1 MASVAEQSSKWLTV
15 QVVHADDAD
24 RCVYRMI
31 RHFTQKYVTVGILF
45 TPIDADM
52 TLTPVGAD
60 TGRFQTLV
68 RLLCR
73 FYDPSTQVILII

>member
-1 MASVAEQSSKWLTV
+1 
-15 QVVHADDAD
+15 
-24 RCVYRMI
+24 MI

-60 TGRFQTLV
+60 TGRFQTFV